1 MRLATGSERR
11 TCKCAQAVAK
21 VKNSFPEGL
30 ILLTEGLLVFAGGVN
45 SLFLGVGCGIGT
57 ALCGFFID
65 AIGAVNA
72 FRLFAA
78 GTFALL
84 VIFVASQAAY
94 YCFRSHRDGESKL
107 LE

>member
-1 MRLATGSERR
+1 M
-11 TCKCAQAVAK
+11 
-21 VKNSFPEGL
+21 
-30 ILLTEGLLVFAGGVN
+30 FAGGVN

-78 GTFALL
+78 GTLVLIVLFA
-84 VIFVASQAAY
+84 ASQLAY
-94 YCFRSHRDGESKL
+94 YCFKSHREQERKL